1 MYRAS
6 KFYYLFSRIYSVKT
20 EMASSSRGLQT
31 VLQVVLALAI
41 LALTYFLYE
50 SITAPYEAIE
60 RQKEVTEQTRDRMN
74 QVRTAMIQYQ
84 RDNGR
89 YITTLDSL
97 LMWVKSDSTMV
108 VAADSVFGV
117 GFIADSLIYSPR
129 TGSIFGLSVN
139 DTSRTHTY
147 LLTDPDSD
155 DYIGTDTGDVTE
167 LNAASW
173 E

>member
-1 MYRAS
+1 
-6 KFYYLFSRIYSVKT
+6 
-20 EMASSSRGLQT
+20 MASSSRGLQT
-31 VLQVVLALAI
+31 VLQVVLGLAI
-41 LALTYFLYE
+41 VALGYFLYV

-60 RQKEVTEQTRDRMN
+60 RRQALTDRTRVRMN

-89 YITTLDSL
+89 YISSLDSL
-97 LMWVKSDSTMV
+97 MMWVNTDSTMV
-108 VAADSVFGV
+108 AGADSVFGE
-117 GFIADSLIYSPR
+117 GFMADSLIFSPR
-129 TGSIFGLSVN
+129 TGSMFGLAVN
-139 DTSRTHTY
+139 DTSRTNSY

-155 DYIGTDTGDVTE
+155 DYISTDTGDITE

>member
-1 MYRAS
+1 
-6 KFYYLFSRIYSVKT
+6 
-20 EMASSSRGLQT
+20 MASSSRGLQT
-31 VLQVVLALAI
+31 VLQVVLGLAI
-41 LALTYFLYE
+41 VALGYFLYV

-60 RQKEVTEQTRDRMN
+60 RRQELTDRTRARMN

-89 YITTLDSL
+89 YISSLDSL
-97 LMWVKSDSTMV
+97 MMWVNTDSTMV
-108 VAADSVFGV
+108 AGADSVFGE
-117 GFIADSLIYSPR
+117 GFMADSLIFSPR
-129 TGSIFGLSVN
+129 TGSMFGLAVN
-139 DTSRTHTY
+139 DTSRTNSY

-155 DYIGTDTGDVTE
+155 DYIGTDTGDITE